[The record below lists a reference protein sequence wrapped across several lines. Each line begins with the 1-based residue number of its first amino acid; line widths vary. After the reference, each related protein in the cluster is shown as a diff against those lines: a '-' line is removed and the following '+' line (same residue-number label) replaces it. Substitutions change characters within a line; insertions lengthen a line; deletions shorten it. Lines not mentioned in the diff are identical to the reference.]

1 MSCHLV
7 NAVHSSCAVI
17 LTDESCYGHR
27 KRRFQHPIEGF
38 YSDKARIGRD
48 SIRAECVDSRCED
61 NAGERV
67 HKRLKSKR
75 HAKAQHLGDDIS
87 LQAQPVQ
94 V

>member
-1 MSCHLV
+1 MY
-7 NAVHSSCAVI
+7 AVHSAGSVI
-17 LTDESCYGHR
+17 LSDECRNGDR
-27 KRRFQHPIEGF
+27 KRRFQHPVEGF
-38 YSDKARIGRD
+38 DTDKTRISRD
-48 SIRAECVDSRCED
+48 GIRAECVDSRCED